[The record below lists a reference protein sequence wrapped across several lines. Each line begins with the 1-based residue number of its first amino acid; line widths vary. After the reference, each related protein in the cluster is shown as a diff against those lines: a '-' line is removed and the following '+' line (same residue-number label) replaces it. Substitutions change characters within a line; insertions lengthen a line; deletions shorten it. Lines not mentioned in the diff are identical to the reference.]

1 MKNQEL
7 VLDSYKKGAKS
18 GGEFCTRLLEELSGV
33 FWEELQKTL
42 ENGEFKKMEMSSK
55 QAAEVSP
62 DGLLVTGYLAGRLG
76 RNHVLVLTD
85 SKAKLPAAAGFLRTV
100 PLKESAKWK
109 SEIKSDASKL

>member
-42 ENGEFKKMEMSSK
+42 ENGEFKNSLEIASY
-55 QAAEVSP
+55 Q
-62 DGLLVTGYLAGRLG
+62 
-76 RNHVLVLTD
+76 
-85 SKAKLPAAAGFLRTV
+85 AGFWTGFLNALIGYGIGMVMGFALVQGANTN
-100 PLKESAKWK
+100 KEEA
-109 SEIKSDASKL
+109 